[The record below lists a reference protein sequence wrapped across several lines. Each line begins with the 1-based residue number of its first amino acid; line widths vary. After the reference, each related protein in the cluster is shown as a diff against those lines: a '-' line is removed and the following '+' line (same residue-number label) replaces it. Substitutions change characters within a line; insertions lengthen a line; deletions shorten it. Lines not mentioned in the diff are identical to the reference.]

1 MISFK
6 EYIKLQEIAGN
17 FGLEPPK
24 EFDPQPKDSISN
36 LEKPPTF
43 ESEKSNL
50 QKVKEKEDIEKNRRK
65 TFVKRRFLK

>member
-6 EYIKLQEIAGN
+6 EYINFQEIAGN
-17 FGLEPPK
+17 FGMEPPK

-43 ESEKSNL
+43 QSEKSYL
-50 QKVKEKEDIEKNRRK
+50 EKMKEKEELEKNRRK
-65 TFVKRRFLK
+65 TFVKRRFSK